1 VCIIL
6 SELLSIFIKI
16 EDCEAGCLI
25 CRVVLHLR
33 RSGVYD
39 NGAEKDISTYY
50 GDSDK
55 KLKRPIM
62 SFIIQ
67 TLCNFS
73 LGTLNQGV

>member
-1 VCIIL
+1 MGTIL

-25 CRVVLHLR
+25 CKVVLHLR
-33 RSGVYD
+33 RSGIYD
-39 NGAEKDISTYY
+39 NGAEEDISTYY
-50 GDSDK
+50 GESDK
-55 KLKRPIM
+55 RVKRPIM

-73 LGTLNQGV
+73 LGSLNQGM